1 MKILVI
7 PLVTVIFVA
16 TGCATH
22 HPQTAEEFRQAA
34 PTAFLGKKE
43 TFEVDRSFKDVAR
56 TFQKKAPQCLNVR
69 VKTTSQT
76 TTSYQVIVTH
86 YMPTVLVSN
95 QRAELHIQQHHES
108 GVMNVTK
115 EPEGGYYLVVTD
127 AYPVSKNKTKI
138 VMYRPSMGYDV
149 MIKAIK
155 GWASG
160 TNTGC
165 PDMTK
170 I

>member
-1 MKILVI
+1 MKKFLFTLTITTIL
-7 PLVTVIFVA
+7 TS
-16 TGCATH
+16 GCATH

-34 PTAFLGKKE
+34 PDAFMGKKE
-43 TFEVDRSFKDVAR
+43 TFEVNRAFKDVAR
-56 TFQKKAPQCLNVR
+56 TFQQKAPQCLNVR
-69 VKTTSQT
+69 VKTVSQT
-76 TTSYQVIVTH
+76 TTSYQVLVTK
-86 YMPTVLVSN
+86 YKPTVLVSN

-108 GVMNVTK
+108 GVVKVTK

-127 AYPVSKNKTKI
+127 AYPISKNKTKI

>member
-1 MKILVI
+1 MNKLLFTLAIAAIL
-7 PLVTVIFVA
+7 TS
-16 TGCATH
+16 GCAIH
-22 HPQTAEEFRQAA
+22 HPQSAEEFRQAA
-34 PTAFLGKKE
+34 PGAFMGKKE
-43 TFEVDRSFKDVAR
+43 TFEVNRAFKDVAR

-69 VKTTSQT
+69 VKTVSQT
-76 TTSYQVIVTH
+76 TTSYQVLVTK
-86 YMPTVLVSN
+86 YKPTVLVSN

-108 GVMNVTK
+108 GVINVSK

-127 AYPVSKNKTKI
+127 AYPISKNKTKI
-138 VMYRPSMGYDV
+138 VMYRPSMGFDV

-160 TNTGC
+160 QNTGC

>member
-1 MKILVI
+1 MKYLIIPVAAALVS
-7 PLVTVIFVA
+7 LS
-16 TGCATH
+16 GCATH

-34 PTAFLGKKE
+34 PGAFMGKKE

-76 TTSYQVIVTH
+76 TTSYQVIVTR
-86 YMPTVLVSN
+86 YKPTVKVSS
-95 QRAELHIQQHHES
+95 QRAELHVQQHHES
-108 GVMNVTK
+108 GVLKVTK

-127 AYPVSKNKTKI
+127 AYPVTKNKTRI
-138 VMYRPSMGYDV
+138 VIYRPSMGFDV

-160 TNTGC
+160 KNTGC

>member
-1 MKILVI
+1 MKYLVI
-7 PLVTVIFVA
+7 PLGGIFLLLSA
-16 TGCATH
+16 CATH

-34 PTAFLGKKE
+34 PGAFMGKKE

-56 TFQKKAPQCLNVR
+56 TFEKKAPQCLNVR

-76 TTSYQVIVTH
+76 TTSYQVLVTR
-86 YMPTVLVSN
+86 YKPTVKVSN
-95 QRAELHIQQHHES
+95 QRAELHVQQHHET
-108 GVMNVTK
+108 GVLKVTK

-138 VMYRPSMGYDV
+138 VIYRPSMGYDV

-160 TNTGC
+160 KTTGC

>member
-1 MKILVI
+1 MKYLLIPFGTIFLV
-7 PLVTVIFVA
+7 LS
-16 TGCATH
+16 GCATH
-22 HPQTAEEFRQAA
+22 HPQNAEEFRQAA
-34 PTAFLGKKE
+34 PGAFMGKKE
-43 TFEVDRSFKDVAR
+43 TFEVDRSYNDVAR
-56 TFQKKAPQCLNVR
+56 TFKKKAPQCLNIR

-76 TTSYQVIVTH
+76 TTSYQVLVTR
-86 YMPTVLVSN
+86 YKPTVMVSK
-95 QRAELHIQQHHES
+95 QRTELHVQQHHET
-108 GVMNVTK
+108 GVLKVTK

-155 GWASG
+155 GWATG
-160 TNTGC
+160 KNMGC

>member
-1 MKILVI
+1 MKTCMI
-7 PLVTVIFVA
+7 PIVAVFLFV

-34 PTAFLGKKE
+34 PGAFLGKKE
-43 TFEVDRSFKDVAR
+43 TFEVNRSFKDVAR

-69 VKTTSQT
+69 VKTVSQT
-76 TTSYQVIVTH
+76 TTSYQVIVTR
-86 YMPTVLVSN
+86 YKPTVLVSN

-108 GVMNVTK
+108 GVLNVTK
-115 EPEGGYYLVVTD
+115 EPEGGYFLVVTD

-155 GWASG
+155 GWATG
-160 TNTGC
+160 KNRGC